1 MVFVIFSFVLFTAL
15 VALITFLKTRGDNLD
30 TNDGYFLGGRSL
42 TAPIIAG
49 SLLLT
54 NLSASSFVGMAAN
67 GYTSNMSVMG
77 YEVCSGV
84 VLVIVAMF
92 LLPRYLKQGI
102 TTIPEF
108 IEARYDHGT
117 KTFVTCLFLV
127 SYFVNMLPVTLY
139 SGAIAMEQLFG
150 IEEIFGISHITAVWI
165 MVVLIGVIGSI
176 YAVSGGLKAVAVSD
190 TLNGIALVIGGLLI
204 PVFAIIFLGHGSFA
218 EGFNTLGSSSP
229 EKWNAIGSAKNGDPV
244 PFTTLF
250 TGLFLVNLYY
260 WGTDQSII
268 QRGLGAK
275 NLAEGQKGVVWAG
288 FLKVLTPFIVIVPG
302 VIAYYIYGGGLTAQQ
317 ADMIYPQLV
326 ADVLPKPLLGFFA
339 AAMMGAILSTFN
351 SVLNSASTLFA
362 LDIYKGTK
370 KGQSMNDEMLVAT
383 GRKFGIAVAVVS
395 IIIAP
400 FIAYAPNG
408 LFDYLQQINGFFNVP
423 IFTIV
428 FLGYITKK
436 VPAKAAKIGLAYFVP
451 MYGAFQLADKL
462 SSTGRAVLSILVLVA
477 IIAAIVLKGKK
488 ELRIK
493 AIVLTLIYF
502 AVTII
507 FLSLAWKFNLHFFHV
522 SAVLFVF
529 TSILMKTLGKWE
541 PMDRPFELGSNNL
554 VNVTPWKGRVKT
566 SAFVLYCM
574 VAMYFI
580 FSPLGVAKEG
590 GADITTV
597 ISLIVLAAVT
607 FILAIFVDKKVQ
619 IADAKAMAA
628 IKSSR

>member
-1 MVFVIFSFVLFTAL
+1 MLFTAL

-54 NLSASSFVGMAAN
+54 NLSASSFVGMSAN
-67 GYTSNMSVMG
+67 GYSSNMSIMG
-77 YEVCSGV
+77 YEVASGV
-84 VLVIVAMF
+84 VLVIVALF
-92 LLPRYLKQGI
+92 LLPKYLKQGI

-117 KTFVTCLFLV
+117 KTFVTFLFLV
-127 SYFVNMLPVTLY
+127 SYFVNMLPITLY
-139 SGAIAMEQLFG
+139 SGAIAMEKLFG
-150 IEEIFGISHITAVWI
+150 IEEIFGISHVAAVWI
-165 MVVLIGVIGSI
+165 MVIIIGVIGSI
-176 YAVSGGLKAVAVSD
+176 YAISGGLKAVAVSD
-190 TLNGIALVIGGLLI
+190 TLNGIALVAGGLLI
-204 PVFAIIFLGHGSFA
+204 PIFAIIFLGHGSFS
-218 EGFNTLGSSSP
+218 EGFSTLGASNFD
-229 EKWNAIGSAKNGDPV
+229 KWNAIGSAKNGDPV
-244 PFTTLF
+244 PFSTLF

-275 NLAEGQKGVVWAG
+275 NLEEGQKGVVWAG
-288 FLKVLTPFIVIVPG
+288 FLKVLTPFIIIVPG
-302 VIAYYIYGGGLTAQQ
+302 VIAFYIYGGGLNAQQ

-370 KGQSMNDEMLVAT
+370 KGSTMDDEQLVAT
-383 GRKFGIAVAVVS
+383 GRKFGIAVAVIS
-395 IIIAP
+395 IFIAP

-428 FLGYITKK
+428 FLGYTTKR
-436 VPAKAAKIGLAYFVP
+436 VPPKAAKIGLAYFVS
-451 MYGAFQLADKL
+451 MYGAFQLTDKL
-462 SSTGRAVLSILVLVA
+462 SATVRIVLAILLLIVIIVA
-477 IIAAIVLKGKK
+477 IITKGKK
-488 ELRIK
+488 ELRNK
-493 AIVLTLIYF
+493 SIVLAIIYA
-502 AVTII
+502 AVTSL
-507 FLSLAWKFNLHFFHV
+507 FLILAWKYNLHFFHV
-522 SAVLFVF
+522 SAILFVL
-529 TSILMKTLGKWE
+529 TSFMMKKLGKWS
-541 PMDRPFELGSNNL
+541 PMDKPFILSNKNV
-554 VNVTPWKGRVKT
+554 VNITPWKGRVKT

-580 FSPLGVAKEG
+580 FSPIGIAKEG
-590 GADITTV
+590 GADINTIIALALLAVFTV
-597 ISLIVLAAVT
+597 IIAM
-607 FILAIFVDKKVQ
+607 IIDKKVQ
-619 IADAKAMAA
+619 AHDEKIAMISK
-628 IKSSR
+628 